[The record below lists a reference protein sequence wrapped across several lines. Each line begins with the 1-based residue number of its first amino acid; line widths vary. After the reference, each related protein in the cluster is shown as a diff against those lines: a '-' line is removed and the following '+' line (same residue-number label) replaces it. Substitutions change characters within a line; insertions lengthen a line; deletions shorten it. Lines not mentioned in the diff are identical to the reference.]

1 MARRRSRATVVAR
14 SGTTA
19 TTMVPTARNRGT
31 ARCRNG
37 TELPIRLPSSEHTRR
52 GCQEPKE
59 PSRQPERDDECAA
72 RVLRP
77 TFLRE
82 NSRAAGSQG
91 GSTTLRG
98 HLRYR
103 YLLITPVLCACRS
116 HGLELWLFDR
126 ARRGETAKDA
136 PGPCHQV
143 RGRPQK
149 VVTGGWSSASA
160 RPSPG
165 TSSWSAPR
173 WSDGTGRGP
182 SRGPHS
188 HSLEWTLTP
197 AHPAQR
203 KPFIS
208 PPKRGRGHRGS
219 RRPSSKPLADDQ
231 HP

>member
-19 TTMVPTARNRGT
+19 TTMVPTTRNRGT
-31 ARCRNG
+31 ARCRNV

-149 VVTGGWSSASA
+149 VVTLERRNRSGAEQRTPFSFAGVDPDTGPPRPKESRSFH
-160 RPSPG
+160 RPSAEGG
-165 TSSWSAPR
+165 TEDH
-173 WSDGTGRGP
+173 DGRLRNP
-182 SRGPHS
+182 SRM
-188 HSLEWTLTP
+188 TN
-197 AHPAQR
+197 
-203 KPFIS
+203 I
-208 PPKRGRGHRGS
+208 RGS
-219 RRPSSKPLADDQ
+219 GPRTGLFS
-231 HP
+231 